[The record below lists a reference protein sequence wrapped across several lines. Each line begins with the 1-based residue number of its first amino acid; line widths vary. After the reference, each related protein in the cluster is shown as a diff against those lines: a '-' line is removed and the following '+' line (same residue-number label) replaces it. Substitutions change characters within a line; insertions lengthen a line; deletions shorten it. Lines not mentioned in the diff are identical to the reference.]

1 MDRTGAPMK
10 IALSGSAGTG
20 KSTLALRLGEALG
33 LPVIGEG
40 MREYLQRTGVDLHSL
55 GHDAFQALIQ
65 QLWEERKEAEALA
78 PAGFVADRSSFDFAA
93 FWLYYRFAR
102 EDAYTEQLFAEAT
115 DQRRYERIYVLPWGR
130 IPLVR
135 DGVRTADRYV
145 QLHLQLLVEG
155 LLEQRAQNWRR
166 LEEESLE
173 GRLLEVLGDLRG
185 ETGMVYG
192 PDKR

>member
-1 MDRTGAPMK
+1 
-10 IALSGSAGTG
+10 
-20 KSTLALRLGEALG
+20 LGEVLG

-55 GHDAFQALIQ
+55 GHDDFQALVQ
-65 QLWEERKEAEALA
+65 QLWEERKEAEARA
-78 PAGFVADRSSFDFAA
+78 TTGFVADRSSFDFAA

-115 DQRRYERIYVLPWGR
+115 DERRYDRIYVLPWGR

-155 LLEQRAQNWRR
+155 LLEQRAHNWRR
-166 LEEESLE
+166 VVEESLE
-173 GRLLEVLGDLRG
+173 GRIAEVLGDLHRMP
-185 ETGMVYG
+185 EVVYG